1 MPLLYDLA
9 PMQELNGYTRA
20 VANDADLQQ
29 FRLSQFLP
37 NDSTVNG
44 GLSFKVNK
52 ARLADQNSASFRA
65 WDTPAPIASRQGLTQ
80 IMGEIAPISLKIRV
94 GEEESLRLRAMETGN
109 MGPLIDTIYDDAGNL
124 ARAVAARIERARGE
138 ALVNATLTISENGFV
153 QTVDFG
159 RDASMSWSAGTVWS
173 NTAASTPLTEERTKM
188 QVYIDL
194 NGYAPGIVLMS
205 SARVG
210 NLLLNAEYR
219 ALASSGGTT
228 PSILTNDQVNAIRR
242 SFDLAPIF
250 VYDTKVMVDGVSTR
264 VIGADKVIWMPPANI
279 KFGSTLYGTTAEAV
293 ELVGARQL
301 NRDQAIGMTAVVDK
315 SFDPVSTWT
324 KVSAVS
330 LPVLVDPNGVM
341 VGDVA

>member
-1 MPLLYDLA
+1 MALLYDLA
-9 PMQELNGYTRA
+9 PMQELQGYTRA
-20 VANDADLQQ
+20 VANDADIQM

-44 GLSFKVNK
+44 GISFKVHK

-65 WDTPAPIASRQGLTQ
+65 WNTPAPIASRQALTQ
-80 IMGEIAPISLKIRV
+80 ILGELAPISLKIQM

-109 MGPLIDTIYDDAGNL
+109 FQPLIDTIYDDAGNL

-138 ALVNATLTISENGFV
+138 ALVNGTLTISENGFI

-159 RDASMSWSAGTVWS
+159 RDASMSWNAGTVWT
-173 NTAASTPLTEERTKM
+173 NPASTPLTDERTKV
-188 QVYIDL
+188 QTYIDL

-210 NLLLNAEYR
+210 NLLLNNEYR
-219 ALASSGGTT
+219 NLASSGGST
-228 PSILTNDQVNAIRR
+228 PSILTNEQVNTIRR

-250 VYDTKVMVDGVSTR
+250 VYDTKVMVDGVATR

-301 NRDQAIGMTAVVDK
+301 NRDQALGLTAVVDK

-330 LPVLVDPNGVM
+330 LPVLVDANGVM